1 MSVIPSGSLG
11 IPTVGGNH
19 YCHSQTPFPVIP
31 SGSRGIP
38 TVGGN
43 RHSHS
48 QFPLRCHSERQPR
61 NPNRRGEAPLPFPV
75 PPSLSFRAAVEESK
89 SHSARGL
96 PLGMTLA
103 PHRWDSSAAARN
115 DRVRCLGVG
124 LLVESH
130 RWDSSAAARNDR
142 QRGAG
147 PWYDGSLPTFWI
159 PRKGSEWQGMG
170 MQHSLQATAIP
181 QTTVMSSIEKKGL
194 SQSGSGSPVRRR
206 V

>member
-1 MSVIPSGSLG
+1 MRLLRNSEQGLRNPNRRREPSLPCPGPL
-11 IPTVGGNH
+11 V
-19 YCHSQTPFPVIP
+19 CHSERQSRNPNRRGEPLLPFPD
-31 SGSRGIP
+31 
-38 TVGGN
+38 
-43 RHSHS
+43 
-48 QFPLRCHSERQPR
+48 PLPCHSERQPR
-61 NPNRRGEAPLPFPV
+61 NPNRRGEPLVTFPFPV

-124 LLVESH
+124 LLVETVGG
-130 RWDSSAAARNDR
+130 ARNDR
-142 QRGAG
+142 PG